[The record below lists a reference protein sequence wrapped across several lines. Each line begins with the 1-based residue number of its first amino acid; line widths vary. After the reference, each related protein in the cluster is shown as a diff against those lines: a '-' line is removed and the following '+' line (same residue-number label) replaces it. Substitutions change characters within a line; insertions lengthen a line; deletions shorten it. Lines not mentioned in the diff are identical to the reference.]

1 MAESLPDRA
10 KPLNSLRGCP
20 ALPILHAIIL
30 GLTQGLSEFLPIS
43 SSGHLLLVPWVF
55 GWHDFV
61 GPGGKD
67 LEKAFDV
74 ALHVGT
80 VLAVLAYFR
89 RDLALLAQ
97 AGLRSIR
104 RRAVETAE
112 ERLVWLLLLS
122 AVPGAITGALL
133 DNVITEH
140 LGAKWLIGTM
150 LVVFGIVLFVADRCP
165 ASRPEGEFATRDAVL
180 MGVAQAVALQ
190 PGVSRSGVTMS
201 TARWLRFDRDATARL
216 SFLMSIPITGG
227 AVVYKLGKLFVLG
240 GGIPDGFG
248 GAFLVGI
255 VVSGVS
261 GFVAVAF
268 LIRLLRTRTFTP
280 FVAYRVVAG
289 LAVVALAASSFR

>member
-1 MAESLPDRA
+1 VAAGATPLP
-10 KPLNSLRGCP
+10 GCP
-20 ALPILHAIIL
+20 PLPILHAIIL

-43 SSGHLLLVPWVF
+43 SSGHLLLVPWLF
-55 GWHDFV
+55 GWHDFT
-61 GPGGKD
+61 GSGGKD

-74 ALHVGT
+74 ALHIGT

-89 RDLALLAQ
+89 GDLVPLAR
-97 AGLRSIR
+97 AGLRSVR

-122 AVPGAITGALL
+122 AVPGAVTGALL
-133 DNVITEH
+133 DSVITEH
-140 LGAKWLIGTM
+140 LGAKWLIGLM
-150 LVVFGIVLFVADRCP
+150 LVAFGLVLYVADRCP
-165 ASRPEGEFATRDAVL
+165 AERPEAAFGTRDAVL

-201 TARWLRFDRDATARL
+201 TARGLRFDRDATARL

-227 AVVYKLGKLFVLG
+227 AVVYKVGKLFVLG
-240 GGIPDGFG
+240 GGIPDGFA
-248 GAFLVGI
+248 GAFAAGI
-255 VVSGVS
+255 VVSGLS
-261 GFVAVAF
+261 GFLAVAF

-289 LAVVALAASSFR
+289 LAVVALAASSLR